1 MALLTTGMMVC
12 YAHRSTLSVA
22 APFMIKELNLSP
34 TVTGVLLSAF
44 FWLYSFMQMPAGW
57 AVDRFGVK
65 RAYALGFGIWSIA
78 SICTAFAGGLVSLV
92 VFRMLLGVGQA
103 VAFPASARAVA

>member
-1 MALLTTGMMVC
+1 MVVNGIINPGMMVFVC
-12 YAHRSTLSVA
+12 TPQHAQCC

-44 FWLYSFMQMPAGW
+44 FWLYSFMQMPRL

-65 RAYALGFGIWSIA
+65 TRLCPWFRYLVDRINLYSIRRW
-78 SICTAFAGGLVSLV
+78 IG
-92 VFRMLLGVGQA
+92 
-103 VAFPASARAVA
+103 